1 MMRIYNLEE
10 LLLPTDHATS
20 DRREWASGNNITVH
34 TLNYDAAWLHCKTE
48 IWLKMCVN
56 VEYIKLKNELHLGD
70 KIKWEIKESKIFLMF

>member
-34 TLNYDAAWLHCKTE
+34 TLNYDAA
-48 IWLKMCVN
+48 
-56 VEYIKLKNELHLGD
+56 
-70 KIKWEIKESKIFLMF
+70 